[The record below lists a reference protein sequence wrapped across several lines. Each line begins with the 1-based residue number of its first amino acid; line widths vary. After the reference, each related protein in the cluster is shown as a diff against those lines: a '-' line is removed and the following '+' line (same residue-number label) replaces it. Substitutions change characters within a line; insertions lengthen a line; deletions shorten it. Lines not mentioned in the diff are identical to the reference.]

1 MTTST
6 CAASLRIRSRP
17 SSLRRSM
24 ATERLPEFSRA
35 NPNDWP
41 FFIGVH
47 WRA

>member
-6 CAASLRIRSRP
+6 SPMSRRTVSRSA
-17 SSLRRSM
+17 SLRRSS
-24 ATERLPEFSRA
+24 ATDRLPEFSRA

-47 WRA
+47 CRA

>member
-6 CAASLRIRSRP
+6 LPISRRTVDRST
-17 SSLRRSM
+17 SLRRSS
-24 ATERLPEFSRA
+24 ATDRFPELSRA

-47 WRA
+47 CRA